1 MVLAGPERKAVTDEL
16 SNHRPFIVQGI
27 SNTAFIDDIAFVVG
41 PEPVVRNSRPERTG
55 VPACR
60 DGVVVDNIH
69 HQPNPRAVEGLHKLL
84 DFPDGSLRIPRPR
97 CVLLFRDIEERGLI
111 APVIVT

>member
-1 MVLAGPERKAVTDEL
+1 MVFPCPECDAVTNEL

-27 SNTAFIDDIAFVVG
+27 SNATLINDIAFVVC
-41 PEPVVRNSRPERTG
+41 PEPVVRDRCPERTG

-69 HQPNPRAVEGLHKLL
+69 HQPDTRAVEGLHKLL
-84 DFPDGSLRIPRPR
+84 DFPDGSLRIPGPR
-97 CVLLFRDIEERGLI
+97 GVLLFRDIEERGLI
-111 APVIVT
+111 APVVIP